1 MTTFGQFLYHF
12 TPKFHHFIRKH
23 TELLL
28 FNIYLR
34 QETNMFGPESP
45 HMSISVE
52 KKLEINTP
60 VIISFLWK
68 DQNVT
73 VTVTIAF
80 IGILDRFFFNETRS

>member
-12 TPKFHHFIRKH
+12 TPKFHHRKH

-52 KKLEINTP
+52 KKLELNTP
-60 VIISFLWK
+60 VIISFFWR
-68 DQNVT
+68 D
-73 VTVTIAF
+73 
-80 IGILDRFFFNETRS
+80 